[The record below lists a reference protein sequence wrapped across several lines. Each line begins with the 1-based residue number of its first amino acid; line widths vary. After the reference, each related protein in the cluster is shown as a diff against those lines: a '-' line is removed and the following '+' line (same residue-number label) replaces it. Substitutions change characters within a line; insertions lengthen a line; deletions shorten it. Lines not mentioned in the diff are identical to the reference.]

1 MKKFLQI
8 AIMSFA
14 VASMASAAQL
24 ENVALSGSISQSFS
38 VIITPAT
45 IAGQLILTETT
56 ATNDLVVAAAEF
68 ATNKNHWSIGVYSLN
83 GGKLMGSTGES
94 LDYTFSLGDVV
105 GMQDLILSTSVAPIY
120 KSMIGKDPQFQQS
133 MKISYFGDPL
143 LQEGIYSDTIFLTIA
158 GD

>member
-1 MKKFLQI
+1 MKKFLSIVII
-8 AIMSFA
+8 AFA
-14 VASMASAAQL
+14 AASMASAAQV
-24 ENVALSGSISQSFS
+24 ENVAIMGTISQSFS

-45 IAGQLILTETT
+45 IAGELILTEAT
-56 ATNDLVVAAAEF
+56 ATTNLVIAAAEF

-94 LDYTFSLGDVV
+94 LAYTFSLGDVV
-105 GMQDLILSTSVAPIY
+105 GMQDLMLLTSAAPIY
-120 KSMIGKDPQFQQS
+120 KSMIGKDPQFEQN

-143 LQEGIYSDTIFLTIA
+143 LQEGIYSDTIFLTIS